1 MIEKYS
7 SGSREVFWTHIFLKS
22 LVKADAK
29 TVYVPSVRCI
39 FAFWNH
45 QSDPHMFVICIY
57 IFLACNLG
65 TPEWQHFIQ
74 TKALC
79 FKRYLFTHI
88 LKNARESMFFHY
100 QLSGNKLSPN
110 SDLKQH
116 FVFVI
121 IFTLWVGSWEVY
133 SQAGFYTQMLAA
145 WVLLGLSLHMA
156 SQPPGLSVWLG
167 LLTVWWSQGSQL
179 LRLQLAWLS
188 VPRDRNRKLLPVS
201 KDPETDRRTSFTA
214 SDPHSHTG
222 PCA

>member
-88 LKNARESMFFHY
+88 LKNARDSMFFHY

-110 SDLKQH
+110 SDLKATFCFCNH
-116 FVFVI
+116 FYFVGWE
-121 IFTLWVGSWEVY
+121 LGSVLPSWLLHSDVGCLGV
-133 SQAGFYTQMLAA
+133 A
-145 WVLLGLSLHMA
+145 WPFSPHGISATRPLCVAWA
-156 SQPPGLSVWLG
+156 SHSV
-167 LLTVWWSQGSQL
+167 VIS
-179 LRLQLAWLS
+179 R
-188 VPRDRNRKLLPVS
+188 
-201 KDPETDRRTSFTA
+201 
-214 SDPHSHTG
+214 
-222 PCA
+222 